1 MGVHSQKEEEREEC
15 VADSEG
21 EEDDDDEEENG
32 FPVLKV
38 KTAPWSLRNYYASFC
53 YCKLPSSPSTLVS

>member
-38 KTAPWSLRNYYASFC
+38 KTAPWSLRNYYAFFC
-53 YCKLPSSPSTLVS
+53 YCNI